1 MSPHACFHEDR
12 RPLGCIRYVQRPRM
26 QRPAVPG
33 VRLCLLPRIL
43 FLACLF
49 VSGTPVRAFGQNSD
63 LSGFA
68 FLRLDPSARAAS
80 MAGSYSAAGVGD
92 VNGLFYNPALLN
104 EDLSR
109 SLSLSYLNHV
119 AGLNAG
125 FVAYA
130 RDIGG
135 VGTLGAGVRFLDY
148 GDLRGADDTGTE
160 TGMFGA
166 SDVALTLG
174 ASRAYDTHLR
184 YGANLHVIYS
194 HIDSYSASALAA
206 DVGVVY
212 HLDGPALSLGASI
225 NNLGQTL
232 STYADAGVGLPTDV
246 RISVAKQLRYVPLL
260 VSVTG
265 YNLNRPGD
273 VQDDAPAVGR
283 VMQFVLIGGEL
294 SFSDAFQIRFGYNH
308 RRHEAVATR
317 SRLDLAGLS
326 LGAGIKVSRL
336 RIDYA
341 YNTWSEA
348 GGLHQFTVRTR
359 L

>member
-1 MSPHACFHEDR
+1 MRHLR
-12 RPLGCIRYVQRPRM
+12 I

-33 VRLCLLPRIL
+33 VALRLLLPAL
-43 FLACLF
+43 FLAFLF
-49 VSGTPVRAFGQNSD
+49 TWGSPACVFGQSSD
-63 LSGFA
+63 LAGFA

-80 MAGSYSAAGVGD
+80 MSGSYTAVGGSD

-104 EDLSR
+104 EDVDH

-130 RDIGG
+130 RDVEGI
-135 VGTLGAGVRFLDY
+135 GTLGAGIRYLGY
-148 GDLRGADDTGTE
+148 GDLRGADDTGAE
-160 TGMFGA
+160 TGTFGA
-166 SDVALTLG
+166 SDVALTVG
-174 ASRAYDTHLR
+174 ASRAYNAHLR
-184 YGANLHVIYS
+184 YGANLHAIYS
-194 HIDSYSASALAA
+194 HIDTYSASALAV
-206 DVGVVY
+206 DLGVVY
-212 HLDGPALSLGASI
+212 HLDGPAITLAASI

-232 STYADAGVGLPTDV
+232 STYADAGVALPTDI
-246 RISVAKQLRYVPLL
+246 RISVAKQLRHVPLL
-260 VSVTG
+260 LSITG

-273 VQDDAPAVGR
+273 VPDDAPTVGR

-294 SFSDAFQIRFGYNH
+294 RFSDAFQIRFGYNH
-308 RRHEAVATR
+308 RRHEALATR
-317 SRLDLAGLS
+317 SHLDLAGLS

-341 YNTWSEA
+341 YSTWSGA
-348 GGLHQFTVRTR
+348 GGLHEFTVRTR